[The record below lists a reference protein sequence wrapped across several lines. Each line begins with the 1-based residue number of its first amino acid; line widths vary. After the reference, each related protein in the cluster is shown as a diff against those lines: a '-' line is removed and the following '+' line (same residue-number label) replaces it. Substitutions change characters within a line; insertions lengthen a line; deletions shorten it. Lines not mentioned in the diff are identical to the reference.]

1 MREMKSSTYLL
12 LDGAGGSVCA
22 AEVGS
27 RGRVVAGHLL
37 AVLSPLVAVFD
48 GERGVGGV
56 DPGADPGD
64 LDPPARAL
72 VAEGALDGGMVAGLR
87 LGVGV
92 AVAGIR
98 RRLQAVPA
106 PLPAGGVGGAGA
118 LPRDLAGV
126 QVGDHLGEPAVL
138 LADLG
143 ELGLQG
149 LGLSQSVSHTTDRVR
164 DDRPDDAELAKEE
177 GSHPA
182 VQPVTCSSDRDD
194 ATLQPAAG
202 RSSLSSVS
210 AVVSGP
216 LLPGDD
222 GERPTLRSK
231 QTGDGEQPARRA
243 ESMSSIDDRGVC
255 VCLSAAVEA
264 EGVRRMDSGDSD
276 RHEYRSAW
284 KGVGGL

>member
-1 MREMKSSTYLL
+1 M
-12 LDGAGGSVCA
+12 A
-22 AEVGS
+22 S
-27 RGRVVAGHLL
+27 RVL
-37 AVLSPLVAVFD
+37 AC
-48 GERGVGGV
+48 
-56 DPGADPGD
+56 
-64 LDPPARAL
+64 
-72 VAEGALDGGMVAGLR
+72 
-87 LGVGV
+87 
-92 AVAGIR
+92 
-98 RRLQAVPA
+98 
-106 PLPAGGVGGAGA
+106 
-118 LPRDLAGV
+118 
-126 QVGDHLGEPAVL
+126 H
-138 LADLG
+138 
-143 ELGLQG
+143 
-149 LGLSQSVSHTTDRVR
+149 SQSVSHTTDRVR

-276 RHEYRSAW
+276 RHECVPHGRAWVVYRGRSGRRAQGGQRSTGLGRIERAGGPRRRENCDATEWKKWSARPTRRDRSRYEEPRA
-284 KGVGGL
+284 V